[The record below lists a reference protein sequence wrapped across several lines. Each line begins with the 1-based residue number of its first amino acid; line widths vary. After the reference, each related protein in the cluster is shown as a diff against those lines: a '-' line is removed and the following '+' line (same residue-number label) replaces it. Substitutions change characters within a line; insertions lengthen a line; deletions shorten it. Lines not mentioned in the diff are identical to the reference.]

1 MKNLKIPQSV
11 KTALITGGDG
21 DIGFQ
26 FAHKLAKNKI
36 SLILVSNREDGL
48 KKAKEQLQEEFN
60 VNVEIFYS
68 DLAAPHAAQEVYN
81 FCAEKK
87 IEVDLLINNAGIFFF
102 EEFIRTKPEK
112 ILLMLNLHII
122 AVTELC
128 RLFGAEMARRKTGF
142 ILNVSSLSA
151 WITFPG
157 LQMYASTKSFLQI
170 FSRTIFYELKRHNVG
185 VTVICPG
192 GVNTPLY
199 NLSDKKRRL
208 GLALG
213 LLISPQ
219 KLAHKALK
227 KTFAYKQKSLI
238 GFINHLLVFLT
249 SHLPKSL
256 ILHIT
261 KKLPIFD

>member
-48 KKAKEQLQEEFN
+48 KKAKEKLKEEFN

-102 EEFIRTKPEK
+102 EEFISTKPEK
-112 ILLMLNLHII
+112 ILIMLNLQ
-122 AVTELC
+122 AFWSRNGKAKN
-128 RLFGAEMARRKTGF
+128 RLYIKCF
-142 ILNVSSLSA
+142 IFVGMDNFSGLTNVRLD
-151 WITFPG
+151 
-157 LQMYASTKSFLQI
+157 KVI
-170 FSRTIFYELKRHNVG
+170 FTNF
-185 VTVICPG
+185 
-192 GVNTPLY
+192 
-199 NLSDKKRRL
+199 
-208 GLALG
+208 
-213 LLISPQ
+213 
-219 KLAHKALK
+219 
-227 KTFAYKQKSLI
+227 FAY
-238 GFINHLLVFLT
+238 NFL
-249 SHLPKSL
+249 
-256 ILHIT
+256 
-261 KKLPIFD
+261 